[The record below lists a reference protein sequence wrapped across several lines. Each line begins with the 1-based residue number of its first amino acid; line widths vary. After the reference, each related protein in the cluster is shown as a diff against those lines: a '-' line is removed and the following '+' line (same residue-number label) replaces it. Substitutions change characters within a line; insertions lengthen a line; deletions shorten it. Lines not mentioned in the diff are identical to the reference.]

1 MSQLQPDYFTADSEV
16 QSLVNQLQQLR
27 SKRVSDIVDEEGH
40 QYIDLVMEGGGV
52 LGLSLVGYTYGLEA
66 AGIRFRSVAGTSAG
80 AINALLVQA
89 LGTPFDAK
97 SEKMIAAVANMPMAS
112 FQDGNKL
119 SRLATE
125 AWLAG

>member
-52 LGLSLVGYTYGLEA
+52 LVTTE
-66 AGIRFRSVAGTSAG
+66 
-80 AINALLVQA
+80 QA
-89 LGTPFDAK
+89 
-97 SEKMIAAVANMPMAS
+97 NN
-112 FQDGNKL
+112 Q
-119 SRLATE
+119 
-125 AWLAG
+125 